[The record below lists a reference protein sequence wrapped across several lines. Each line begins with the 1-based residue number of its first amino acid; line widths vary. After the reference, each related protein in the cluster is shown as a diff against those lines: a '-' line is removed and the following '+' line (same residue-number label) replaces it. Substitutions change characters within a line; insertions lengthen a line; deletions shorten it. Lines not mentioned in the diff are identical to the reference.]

1 MTTDELI
8 NELYKM
14 DFIGGCDDFPVMDV
28 FDSEGDI
35 IASVDIL
42 NFGVLDTT
50 FSPFAWLKD
59 DEKQKLLGMLFLYAN
74 TPLDER
80 LDEDGY

>member
-1 MTTDELI
+1 MMKTSELKV
-8 NELYKM
+8 ELYKM
-14 DFIGGCDDFPVMDV
+14 DFIDGCDEYLPVMYVLDIK
-28 FDSEGDI
+28 DNI

-50 FSPFAWLKD
+50 FSPFTWLKD
-59 DEKQKLLGMLFLYAN
+59 GEKSKLLWLLNMYAI

-80 LDEDGY
+80 